1 MVVLTAEDANQSA
14 DVHPGDEISVTLA
27 ENPTTGFRWTIA
39 SLTGELT
46 LLSSDF
52 DHSADDR
59 PGAGG
64 RRTIRLRAG
73 QTGTGELRVQSKR
86 SWETNPD
93 DARQLRFSLVI
104 KPA

>member
-1 MVVLTAEDANQSA
+1 MVAVTAEDADRLV
-14 DVHPGDEISVTLA
+14 DVHPGDEISVTLT
-27 ENPTTGFRWTIA
+27 ENPTTGFRWAIA

-52 DHSADDR
+52 DRSAGAR

-73 QTGTGELRVQSKR
+73 GSGAGELRVQSKR
-86 SWETNPD
+86 SWVTDPD
-93 DARQLRFSLVI
+93 RAWELTFSFAI
-104 KPA
+104 RPA